1 MGQATNTFSGQFRKR
16 RHDWRR
22 PAGEAR
28 QVLLAPAGGRASD
41 PAAVRRHAAEDLGA
55 ARLAKK
61 GHTAGAVSAE
71 RPERRDVSGWHSR
84 PS

>member
-28 QVLLAPAGGRASD
+28 QVLLAPAGGRASE
-41 PAAVRRHAAEDLGA
+41 PAAL
-55 ARLAKK
+55 
-61 GHTAGAVSAE
+61 
-71 RPERRDVSGWHSR
+71 RRDARGDRRAVPEIRS
-84 PS
+84 